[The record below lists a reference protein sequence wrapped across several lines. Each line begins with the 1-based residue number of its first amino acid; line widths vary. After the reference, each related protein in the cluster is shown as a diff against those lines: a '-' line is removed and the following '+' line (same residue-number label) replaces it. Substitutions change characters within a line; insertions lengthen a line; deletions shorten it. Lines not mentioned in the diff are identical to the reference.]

1 MNRAVCVLGIT
12 TALAFGPG
20 FPYQTQNTSPSISV
34 EEMRQAFYAYDASLP
49 LNPELKKMPEESEK
63 LAELRTRYHLIY
75 DSVHD
80 QRVTAILALP
90 KKFAPPFPAV
100 ILVAGAGGH
109 KNTDYLRLTADMFSS
124 LGYATLSVD
133 AQYHGERKRPGR
145 TGDIHLIDSYTNRD
159 AWVQTV
165 IDLRRAVDYLASRP
179 DIDAKKIGYIGFSQG
194 GILGA
199 TFLGVEP
206 RVKAACLAVS
216 GGGFVEWAKQRKIW
230 ETGNAHAFRINAAIT
245 DPIYFIGRFAPR
257 PLLMLSAKRDEL
269 IPREAT
275 MRLFHAA
282 KQPKKLVWFNSGH
295 ILPLDALFN
304 DARHFFEE
312 HLGTRKGIKEK

>member
-1 MNRAVCVLGIT
+1 MNRIVCALSIT
-12 TALAFGPG
+12 TALALVPG
-20 FPYQTQNTSPSISV
+20 ALCQTRNASPSISV

-49 LNPELKKMPEESEK
+49 LNPELKKMPEESQK
-63 LAELRTRYHLIY
+63 LAEMRTRYHLTY

-109 KNTDYLRLTADMFSS
+109 KDTDYLRLTADMLSS
-124 LGYATLSVD
+124 LGYATLSLD

-145 TGDIHLIDSYTNRD
+145 TGNIHLIDSYTNRD

-179 DIDAKKIGYIGFSQG
+179 DIDAQKIGYFGFSQG

-230 ETGNAHAFRINAAIT
+230 KAGHARAFQVNAAVT

-269 IPREAT
+269 IPKEAT
-275 MRLFHAA
+275 LRLFNAA
-282 KQPKKLVWFNSGH
+282 KQPKQLVWFNSGH

-304 DARHFFEE
+304 DARHFFVE
-312 HLGTRKGIKEK
+312 HLGARREVKAK